1 MRVATDNA
9 WWHPGIVLA
18 ALSAITL
25 VAALVAP
32 RISVSTDKA
41 AVPAR

>member
-1 MRVATDNA
+1 
-9 WWHPGIVLA
+9 VLA

-32 RISVSTDKA
+32 RMTVTSYEPQYK
-41 AVPAR
+41 PANA